1 MRVVVFDRARPS
13 RTQRN
18 RRTWTPAAGLEAR
31 PTREQYAAFGQNWPP
46 HKTKLTHYSI
56 SIPAQGDQM
65 AIKAK
70 AAPVSGAKTAR
81 IPIVNVYM
89 DGDYTGV
96 IKVGSQ
102 GKAANVILDTGSST
116 LALDGNFYDPSTDK
130 NAKVTDLAQEVQ
142 YGSGAWVGAVVLTDI
157 GIGSGAQAIALQQ
170 VNTAVAYAES
180 KDMFAKAN
188 GILGLAYT
196 RLNRVFTMPG
206 PTWPAKYSYNQIQQG
221 RSTFLDPYFTE
232 MEAAGG
238 VANKFAFYTKRSMV
252 SNATAKA
259 LSDTLNQ
266 GFLILGGG
274 EESTDLYTGKF
285 QSVSVLD
292 DAWYN
297 TNLKAVIVGNTAPI
311 EVPAPT
317 KASQNLT
324 NSIVDSGTNSL
335 MLDAELFKTV
345 ADRFTSGENTELTDA
360 MRSGYL
366 KTSSLNLAKWPAIAF
381 VMQGPAG
388 DVKLTVTPENYWQSD
403 APKKGYSSAA
413 IYSDN
418 GQLQGQSI
426 LGLPLMNGYF
436 TIFDRSVDKGLGVIN
451 FATRK

>member
-1 MRVVVFDRARPS
+1 MATKARKA
-13 RTQRN
+13 
-18 RRTWTPAAGLEAR
+18 PA
-31 PTREQYAAFGQNWPP
+31 
-46 HKTKLTHYSI
+46 
-56 SIPAQGDQM
+56 
-65 AIKAK
+65 
-70 AAPVSGAKTAR
+70 SGGKIAR

-89 DGDYTGV
+89 EGDYTGA
-96 IKVGSQ
+96 INVGSQ

-116 LALDGNFYDPSTDK
+116 LALDGHFYDPSTDK

-180 KDMFAKAN
+180 KDMFAQAN

-196 RLNRVFTMPG
+196 RLDRAFTMPG
-206 PTWPAKYSYNQIQQG
+206 PTWPPKYRYNQIQQG
-221 RSTFLDPYFTE
+221 RSTFVDPYFTQ

-238 VANKFAFYTKRSMV
+238 VANKFAFYTRRSMI
-252 SNATAKA
+252 SHATATP
-259 LSDTLNQ
+259 LTDPLNQ

-274 EESTDLYTGKF
+274 EESKDLYTGKF

-297 TNLKAVIVGNTAPI
+297 TNLKAVIVGNSAPI

-335 MLDAELFKTV
+335 TLDDDLFKTI
-345 ADRFTSGENTELTDA
+345 ASRLGTGDDTELTDA

-366 KTSSLNLAKWPAIAF
+366 KSSSLNLAKWPAITF

-403 APKKGYSSAA
+403 APKKGYSTAV
-413 IYSDN
+413 IFSDN
-418 GQLQGQSI
+418 GQLHGQSI
-426 LGLPLMNGYF
+426 LGLPLMNGYL